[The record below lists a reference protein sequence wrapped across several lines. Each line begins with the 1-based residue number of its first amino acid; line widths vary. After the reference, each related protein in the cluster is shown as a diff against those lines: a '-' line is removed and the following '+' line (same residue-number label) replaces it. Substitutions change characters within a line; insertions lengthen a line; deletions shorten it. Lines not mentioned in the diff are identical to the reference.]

1 MHTLKPEV
9 LIPTQSGFS
18 NRQWGYQGNVGNITV
33 NFPIA
38 FTSECYAIVGNDMA
52 TESTGSIKVMSFG
65 NVTKTSF
72 DLHAI
77 RVNQTASNTWCR
89 WLAVGD

>member
-1 MHTLKPEV
+1 MTATHNGSSL
-9 LIPTQSGFS
+9 G
-18 NRQWGYQGNVGNITV
+18 NRQWGYQDNAGDITV

-38 FTSECYAIVGNDMA
+38 FTSECYAVVGNDMA

-77 RVNQTASNTWCR
+77 RVSQTASNTWCR